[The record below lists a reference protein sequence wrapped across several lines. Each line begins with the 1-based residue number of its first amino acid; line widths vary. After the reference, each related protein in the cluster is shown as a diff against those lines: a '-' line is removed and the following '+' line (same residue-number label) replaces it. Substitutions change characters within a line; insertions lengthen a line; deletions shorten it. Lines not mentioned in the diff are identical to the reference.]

1 MSKIQIEKRV
11 DAQQFSHPGARTG
24 GSITSHEADA
34 SVNHGA
40 RQAAIFADV
49 FLRGP
54 GTEET
59 ILTRM
64 EFRQRSD
71 ASSEISAL
79 VRGGHFVNLQ
89 DPRTGKDLKLRN
101 TSGKRALV
109 RGLPAHQKDRAIMDA
124 LLIQADREVDQG
136 ELFKP
141 AAQVVKMRKTAMR
154 PVRPVSVVLGCKRC
168 PVCKREAR

>member
-1 MSKIQIEKRV
+1 MSKEK
-11 DAQQFSHPGARTG
+11 QTEFFHPGARNTDPE
-24 GSITSHEADA
+24 TSHEADA
-34 SVNHGA
+34 AVNHGA

-64 EFRQRSD
+64 QFRQRSD
-71 ASSEISAL
+71 ASSEISTL
-79 VRGGHFVNLQ
+79 VKSGHLINLV
-89 DPRTGKDLKLRN
+89 DPRTGKELKLRN

-124 LLIQADREVDQG
+124 LLIQSDREPGGQIAMK
-136 ELFKP
+136 FK
-141 AAQVVKMRKTAMR
+141 KGTT
-154 PVRPVSVVLGCKRC
+154 VRTVPVVLGCKLC
-168 PVCKREAR
+168 PVCRRKA